1 MTINLWQRA
10 ALSPDMLEKLLRR
23 SESDIDSVAGQVAPI
38 IEDVRLRGDDAL
50 RDYALRFDGATITNG
65 LKATDDDFTRAWQ
78 TLDPDVIAAIRFC
91 ADNVRRHHQQQMD
104 RVEKQWLD
112 EVIPGVFAGE
122 KITAIPSVGL
132 YVPRGK
138 GAFPSSMFM
147 LCLPAVIAGVKIIAV
162 CTPPTPDGGFDAASL
177 VAADICGVRDVYKA
191 GGAQA
196 IAALA
201 FGTATIPKVAQVNG
215 PGNAYVA
222 AAKRQLSHLINPGMP
237 AGPTDALVLA
247 DDSAD
252 PWNTALDLM
261 NEAEH
266 GPDSAAILVTT
277 SMPLAEQVRIMLPQ
291 ILANLPPERKEW
303 CETVFAGY
311 GGILVC
317 DTLDQAIDFC
327 NDYAAE
333 HILVKV
339 RDPAAV
345 LDRLHHAGEILIG
358 EATPMVLGNYG
369 IGVNHVLPTGQQAH
383 THDCTSVW
391 TFLKRTSLSY
401 VTRDGYHQLKEPVA
415 RLAAYE
421 GFAGHANVLLQ
432 RREEVFQ
439 DCLDTSKPQHPAKR
453 AS

>member
-1 MTINLWQRA
+1 MNINFWHLTVLTAAQR
-10 ALSPDMLEKLLRR
+10 EKLLRR
-23 SESDIDSVAGQVAPI
+23 AENDIDSVADQIAPI
-38 IEDVRLRGDDAL
+38 IADVRQRGDDAL
-50 RDYALRFDGATITNG
+50 RDYAQRFDGATITG
-65 LKATDDDFTRAWQ
+65 SLKASDDDFDRAWKS
-78 TLDPDVIAAIRFC
+78 LDPAVIEAIRFC
-91 ADNVRRHHQQQMD
+91 ANNVRTHHQQQMD

-112 EVIPGVFAGE
+112 EVMPGVFAGE

-147 LCLPAVIAGVKIIAV
+147 LCLPAVIAGVKTIAI
-162 CTPPTPDGGFDAASL
+162 CTPPTPDGGIDAASL
-177 VAADICGVRDVYKA
+177 IAADICGVRNVYKA

-201 FGTATIPKVAQVNG
+201 FGTATIPKVVQVNG

-222 AAKRQLSHLINPGMP
+222 AAKRHLSHLINPGMP

-247 DDSAD
+247 DDSANA
-252 PWNTALDLM
+252 WNTALDLM

-277 SMPLAEQVRIMLPQ
+277 SRTLAEKVREFLPQ
-291 ILANLPPERKEW
+291 ILDDLPLERRDY
-303 CETVFAGY
+303 CQTVFAGY
-311 GGILVC
+311 GGIMLC

-333 HILVKV
+333 HILVKMTN
-339 RDPAAV
+339 PAAIV
-345 LDRLHHAGEILIG
+345 DRLHHAGEILIG
-358 EATPMVLGNYG
+358 ETTPMVLGNYG

-383 THDCTSVW
+383 THDCTSIW

-401 VTRDGYHQLKEPVA
+401 ATREGYQRLKQPVA
-415 RLAAYE
+415 TLAAYE
-421 GFAGHANVLLQ
+421 GFAGHVDVLL
-432 RREEVFQ
+432 RRHEEDMV
-439 DCLDTSKPQHPAKR
+439 DCLSPAALQKAQGR
-453 AS
+453 D

>member
-1 MTINLWQRA
+1 MTMNFWHIE
-10 ALSPDMLEKLLRR
+10 ALSQTERNRLVRR
-23 SESDIDSVAGQVAPI
+23 AEADIHDVGVEVAPI
-38 IEDVRLRGDDAL
+38 IDDVRVRGDAAL
-50 RDYALRFDGATITNG
+50 IDYARKFDCADISAGI
-65 LKATDDDFTRAWQ
+65 KATEQDFAKAWQ
-78 TLDPDVIAAIRFC
+78 SLESDVIEAIKFC
-91 ADNVRRHHQQQMD
+91 AENVRIHHQQQMD
-104 RVEKQWLD
+104 RVEAQWL
-112 EVIPGVFAGE
+112 EQVRPGVYAGE
-122 KITAIPSVGL
+122 KITPIPSVGL

-147 LCLPAVIAGVKIIAV
+147 LCLPAVIAGVPKIAV
-162 CTPPTPDGGFDAASL
+162 CTPPTPDGGIDAASL

-201 FGTATIPKVAQVNG
+201 YGTETVPKVVQVNG

-222 AAKRQLSHLINPGMP
+222 AAKRHLAHILNPGMP

-277 SMPLAEQVRIMLPQ
+277 SQRLAEQVRDMLPDV
-291 ILANLPPERKEW
+291 LAALPDERKQW
-303 CETVFAGY
+303 CETVFTGY

-317 DTLDQAIDFC
+317 QTLDQAIDFC
-327 NDYAAE
+327 NEYAAE
-333 HILVKV
+333 HIQVKCA
-339 RDPAAV
+339 DPLSVMA
-345 LDRLHHAGEILIG
+345 RLKHAGEILIG
-358 EATPMVLGNYG
+358 ENTPMVLGNYG
-369 IGVNHVLPTGQQAH
+369 VGVNHVLPTGQQAH

-401 VTRDGYHQLKEPVA
+401 VSRDGYQLLKQPVA

-421 GFAGHANVLLQ
+421 GFAGHADVLL
-432 RREEVFQ
+432 RRHEDVLKDIALPETF
-439 DCLDTSKPQHPAKR
+439 
-453 AS
+453 